1 MAIDLTLAQLVAAL
15 RLGTSAAET
24 AEATRLLAY
33 VYQAIQRE
41 APDAPAVISNE
52 AAIRLAAYL
61 YDQPTSSA
69 GDQVAN
75 ALRFS
80 GAKGILLPYR
90 VHRAGAVSDDDKSDD
105 DKSGG
110 TPAPVPSDP
119 SAAARTGAET
129 FLAST
134 RYNHATGRLTFSY
147 GTTPPEIGFG
157 DVIVWQMP
165 NIAVPLS
172 PDISV
177 NDGVHTD
184 AILLDFDDSQVNER
198 QLKSGR
204 VYEIRREIATELPNT
219 PIVYRMTVP
228 LSVQEIQATQTATV
242 VISNTQLKALN
253 KTYVEVI
260 PAPGVGKFIEVA
272 RYRLQILGADVID
285 YAGLTSDEQ
294 RINAWMAL
302 NVMYILTPSQ
312 PYPLGLGNNPSEV
325 GNLLHWG
332 FNAPLFG
339 LCTDTDERG
348 VVGGQSLRENH
359 ALHLGCTVGIGRRF
373 AATYYMDDWWD
384 GYFAGVDD
392 KNLILEVDYFVHT

>member
-1 MAIDLTLAQLVAAL
+1 MAIDLTLAQLTAAL
-15 RLGTSAAET
+15 RLGDSAAET

-33 VYQAIQRE
+33 VYAAVPRE

-52 AAIRLAAYL
+52 AAIRLGAYL
-61 YDQPTSSA
+61 YDQPTTSQ

-90 VHRAGAVSDDDKSDD
+90 VHRAGNVSVVSDDDD
-105 DKSGG
+105 SGG
-110 TPAPVPSDP
+110 TPAPVTFDP
-119 SAAARTGAET
+119 SVAARTGAET

-134 RYNHATGRLTFSY
+134 RYNHATGRIAFSY

-165 NIAVPLS
+165 NIPVPLS
-172 PDISV
+172 PDITV
-177 NDGVHTD
+177 NDGVNAD
-184 AILLDFDDSQVNER
+184 SAILLDFDDSQVNER

-204 VYEIRREIATELPNT
+204 VYEIRREIATELSGT

-228 LSVQEIQATQTATV
+228 LSVQEIQATLTAAVT
-242 VISNTQLKALN
+242 ITNAELKNLN
-253 KTYVEVI
+253 KVYHELI
-260 PAPGVGKFIEVA
+260 PAQGVGRFVELV

-285 YAGLTSDEQ
+285 YDSLTSNEQ
-294 RINAWMAL
+294 RIDAWMAL
-302 NVMYILTPSQ
+302 NVLYINTPTQ

-325 GNLLHWG
+325 STLLHWG
-332 FNAPLFG
+332 FNAPLFYST
-339 LCTDTDERG
+339 TDTDERG
-348 VVGGQSLRENH
+348 VVGGQGLRENH
-359 ALHLGCTVGIGRRF
+359 ALHLGCTIGIGRRF

-392 KNLILEVDYFVHT
+392 KSLRLEVDYFVHT